1 MHYMVH
7 INESGKDRIAEI
19 DNMVNVVQAANEVI
33 RTANICEGAEVLIA
47 WMGFDYPSQRF
58 AVNEYRFTVEGGKA
72 KNIELA

>member
-33 RTANICEGAEVLIA
+33 RTANIRKGAEVLIA

>member
-33 RTANICEGAEVLIA
+33 RTANIREGAEVLIA

>member
-33 RTANICEGAEVLIA
+33 RTANIRECAEVLIA